1 MERRGVRSKGGK
13 TTECQI
19 FGVLRKKEI
28 YHEDFG
34 KAAAVDFGKTEQ
46 NHEHNCIPFC
56 SFSIQVDIVANRTRA
71 QLRDHARQIP
81 LPLSDS
87 SSSEG
92 ESEENFEMA
101 NPASMLLELVAPR
114 FNPDLLCITYDDD
127 EAELQPRPPQIQQP
141 QQPQLGG
148 MSLEEIVK
156 SMASSTLQFQQE
168 TRSGLKNLENQVSQL
183 ANTVGRLEAQNS
195 HKFPSQPEKNPR

>member
-1 MERRGVRSKGGK
+1 KIKHQR
-13 TTECQI
+13 
-19 FGVLRKKEI
+19 LREFATRNQRLI
-28 YHEDFG
+28 LQPY
-34 KAAAVDFGKTEQ
+34 T
-46 NHEHNCIPFC
+46 
-56 SFSIQVDIVANRTRA
+56 SFPVANRTRA
-71 QLRDHARQIP
+71 QLREHARQIP

-87 SSSEG
+87 SSPEG

-101 NPASMLLELVAPR
+101 NPASTLLELAAPR

-141 QQPQLGG
+141 QQPQSGG

-183 ANTVGRLEAQNS
+183 ANTPTR
-195 HKFPSQPEKNPR
+195 EKPKGECKCHFFKKWKGIRRTAC